1 MKDFVYH
8 RYGGGFNMLNISDE
22 GVFCDLYTG
31 DMKVP
36 FKTIKLR

>member
-8 RYGGGFNMLNISDE
+8 RYGGGFNMLNVRDE

-31 DMKVP
+31 DMKAP